1 MGAAA
6 AIAMMRL
13 KERQVVD
20 DFRAAGAVTPATAQ
34 SYAAMGF
41 GETRAIKRLHDSA
54 VIREASPGLYY
65 LDEEVWIAVRRNRQR
80 RALVVGFVLALIL
93 LGLALGFLKW

>member
-6 AIAMMRL
+6 AVAVMRL

-20 DFRAAGAVTPATAQ
+20 DFRAAGALTPATAQ

-41 GETRAIKRLHDSA
+41 GETLAVKRLHRDA
-54 VIREASPGLYY
+54 VVREASPGLYY
-65 LDEEVWIAVRRNRQR
+65 LDEEVWIAVRRNRRR
-80 RALVVGFVLALIL
+80 RAAILLSVVALIFLGFAVGF
-93 LGLALGFLKW
+93 FRS

>member
-1 MGAAA
+1 
-6 AIAMMRL
+6 MRM

-20 DFRAAGAVTPATAQ
+20 DFRAAGAITPSTAQ

-65 LDEEVWIAVRRNRQR
+65 LDEEVWTAVRRNRRR
-80 RALVVGFVLALIL
+80 RAVLVGSVLALIII
-93 LGLALGFLKW
+93 GFAIGFLKW

>member
-6 AIAMMRL
+6 VIAIMRM

-20 DFRAAGAVTPATAQ
+20 DFRAAGALTPSTAQ
-34 SYAAMGF
+34 SYAALGF
-41 GETRAIKRLHDSA
+41 GEARAIKRLHDSA

-65 LDEEVWIAVRRNRQR
+65 LDEEVWIAVRHNRR
-80 RALVVGFVLALIL
+80 RRGIIVASILALIF
-93 LGLALGFLKW
+93 LGLAVGFLKW

>member
-1 MGAAA
+1 MGAAG
-6 AIAMMRL
+6 AIAIMRM

-20 DFRAAGAVTPATAQ
+20 DFRAAGAITPSTAQ

-65 LDEEVWIAVRRNRQR
+65 LDEEVWTAVRRNRRR
-80 RALVVGFVLALIL
+80 RAVLVGSVLALIII
-93 LGLALGFLKW
+93 GFAIGFLKW

>member
-6 AIAMMRL
+6 AIAIMRL

-20 DFRAAGAVTPATAQ
+20 DFRAAGAITPSTAQ
-34 SYAAMGF
+34 SYAGMGF

-65 LDEEVWIAVRRNRQR
+65 LDEEVWSAVRRNRR
-80 RALVVGFVLALIL
+80 RRGIMIGTLLALIFI
-93 LGLALGFLKW
+93 GLAVGFLKW

>member
-1 MGAAA
+1 M
-6 AIAMMRL
+6 

-20 DFRAAGAVTPATAQ
+20 DFRAAGAVTPSTAQ
-34 SYAAMGF
+34 SYAALGF

-65 LDEEVWIAVRRNRQR
+65 LDEEVWIAVRRNRRR
-80 RALVVGFVLALIL
+80 RAIIVASIFALIF
-93 LGLALGFLKW
+93 LGLAVGFLKW

>member
-6 AIAMMRL
+6 AIAVMRL
-13 KERQVVD
+13 KEREVVN
-20 DFRAAGAVTPATAQ
+20 DFRAAGALTPATAQ

-41 GETRAIKRLHDSA
+41 GATRAVERLHRDA

-65 LDEEVWIAVRRNRQR
+65 LDEEVWIAVRRNRRR
-80 RALVVGFVLALIL
+80 RALMIGIVLAIVFI
-93 LGLALGFLKW
+93 GFAVGFLKP

>member
-1 MGAAA
+1 MGAPAV
-6 AIAMMRL
+6 IAMMRL

-20 DFRAAGAVTPATAQ
+20 DFRAAGALTPATAQ

-41 GETRAIKRLHDSA
+41 GETMAIKRLHNSA

-80 RALVVGFVLALIL
+80 RVVMILAVFALIC
-93 LGLALGFLKW
+93 LGLAVGFLKS